1 MSAGT
6 ISNVFDSLRAT
17 AGCESVTAA
26 SVDRFVAA
34 EGPAILF
41 LTGDTLLRAEATDV
55 AVVVRELLR
64 SPAGHGMRLGI
75 VDRRD
80 EPAMMQK
87 FGVVVVP
94 ALVLLQN
101 GAVQEIIA
109 RIRDWPVY
117 SQALARLRTA
127 APLAA
132 TA

>member
-1 MSAGT
+1 MSEIFG
-6 ISNVFDSLRAT
+6 SLRAT
-17 AGCESVTAA
+17 AGCEAVSAA
-26 SVDRFVAA
+26 SIDSFIAA
-34 EGPAILF
+34 AGPAILF
-41 LTGDTLLRAEATDV
+41 LTGDNILRPEATDV

-64 SPAGHGMRLGI
+64 SPAGRGIRFGI

-94 ALVLLQN
+94 ALVLLRD

-117 SQALARLRTA
+117 AQALARLRAA
-127 APLAA
+127 APMAA

>member
-6 ISNVFDSLRAT
+6 ISNVFDSLRTT
-17 AGCESVTAA
+17 AGCEAISAA
-26 SVDRFVAA
+26 SVDSFIAA
-34 EGPAILF
+34 GGPAILF

-55 AVVVRELLR
+55 AVVVRELMR
-64 SPAGHGMRLGI
+64 SPAGRGIRLGI

-94 ALVLLQN
+94 ALVLLQG

-117 SQALARLRTA
+117 TQAFARLRAA
-127 APLAA
+127 APMAA

>member
-17 AGCESVTAA
+17 AGCEAVGAA
-26 SVDRFVAA
+26 SVESFIAA
-34 EGPAILF
+34 AGPAILF

-55 AVVVRELLR
+55 AVVVRELMR
-64 SPAGHGMRLGI
+64 SPAGRGIRLGI

-80 EPAMMQK
+80 EPTVMQK

-94 ALVLLQN
+94 ALVLLQG

-117 SQALARLRTA
+117 AQAFSRLRAA
-127 APLAA
+127 APMAA